1 MTMIKSHASY
11 KYAKNVVEGKINAP
25 KYVKKQAEDFLEV
38 ADGKNEKYMIDEKK
52 LNLIDNLLKLMVMP
66 KGLNAGEIIYD
77 CFVGFQFFLITAI
90 LCEVYR
96 VDKKKRRYQ
105 KALLEICRKNGKTFL
120 IAVIFILLFLL
131 EPKFSKFYSVAPDGS
146 LSREIKDAIEEIL
159 TSSPA
164 IQGDGIQKFKI
175 KQNEIVCKINKSK
188 YVPLNYSNS
197 RLDGKLPS
205 VFLIDEVGGLP
216 NPYAIEA
223 MSSGQLTIKNK
234 LGCIISTKYP
244 KINNPFE
251 GEVLYAKRV
260 LDGLIEDETLFAL
273 LYEPDN
279 KTDWEFDDGI
289 LEQANPLALD
299 VPEIMED
306 LKKKRQEAIEL
317 EQKRENFVTKHC
329 NIIYTGVG
337 TESFVSLQDLQ
348 KGCTDHIDWS
358 GREVWLGVDLS
369 MTTDNTSVAMVAEE
383 DGKILAKSW
392 AFIPEDRIEEKTKV
406 ERVDYRQYIRAGN
419 CIACGQRT
427 IDYLT
432 VEDFVLGIE
441 EKFGVN
447 VQGLAYD
454 RYNCLSSAQKWMQEG
469 IRTVEMKQHS
479 SVLHPATKLIQ
490 EKVADGNFLYEENTL
505 FEINFENARCTE
517 DTNKNKYVNK
527 KKSDGKVDMVVSTI
541 NAVAIMQQDVVFYP
555 EADWSI
561 QVI

>member
-52 LNLIDNLLKLMVMP
+52 LNLIDNILKLMIMP

-77 CFVGFQFFLITAI
+77 CFLGFQFFLITAI

-175 KQNEIVCKINKSK
+175 KQNEIVCKLNKSK
-188 YVPLNYSNS
+188 YVPLNYSNN

-260 LDGLIEDETLFAL
+260 LDGLVEDETLFAL

-299 VPEIMED
+299 IPEIMED

-348 KGCTDHIDWS
+348 KGRRESIDWS
-358 GREVWLGVDLS
+358 GRDVWLGVDLS

-406 ERVDYRQYIRAGN
+406 ERVDYRQYINAGN

-432 VEDFVLGIE
+432 VENFVLKIE

-454 RYNCLSSAQKWMQEG
+454 RYNCLSSAQKWQQEG

-490 EKVADGNFLYEENTL
+490 EKVADGNFIYEPNTL
-505 FEINFENARCTE
+505 LEINFENARCTE

-527 KKSDGKVDMVVSTI
+527 KKSEGKVDMVVAII

-561 QVI
+561 QTF

>member
-11 KYAKNVVEGKINAP
+11 KYAKDVVDKKINAP
-25 KYVKKQAEDFLEV
+25 KYVILQAKDFLEV
-38 ADGKNEKYMIDEKK
+38 ADGRSKKFIIDEKK
-52 LNLIDNLLKLMVMP
+52 LKLIDNLLKLMIMP
-66 KGLNAGEIIYD
+66 KGLKVGENIYN
-77 CFVGFQFFLITAI
+77 CLVGFQFFLIVAI
-90 LCEVYR
+90 LCVVHR
-96 VDKKKRRYQ
+96 NDKKKRRYQ

-146 LSREIKDAIEEIL
+146 LSREIKEAIEEIL
-159 TSSPA
+159 ASSPA
-164 IQGDGIQKFKI
+164 IQGDGLQKFKV
-175 KQNEIVCKINKSK
+175 KRDEIVCKLNKNK

-205 VFLIDEVGGLP
+205 VFLIDETGALP

-244 KINNPFE
+244 KLNNPFE

-260 LDGLIEDETLFAL
+260 LDGLVEDETLFAL

-279 KTDWEFDDGI
+279 TQDWEFDDGI

-306 LKKKRQEAIEL
+306 LKKKRQEAIEV

-348 KGCTDHIDWS
+348 KGRRDSIDWS
-358 GREVWLGVDLS
+358 GRDVWLGVDLS

-490 EKVADGNFLYEENTL
+490 EKVADGNFLYEPNTL
-505 FEINFENARCTE
+505 LEINFENARCTE

-561 QVI
+561 QTF

>member
-25 KYVKKQAEDFLEV
+25 KYVKKQATDFLAV
-38 ADGKNEKYMIDEKK
+38 ADGKNKKYVIDEKK
-52 LNLIDNLLKLMVMP
+52 LDLIDNLLKLMIMP
-66 KGLNAGEIIYD
+66 KGLKVGERIYD
-77 CFVGFQFFLITAI
+77 CLVGFQFFLIVAI
-90 LCEVYR
+90 LCVVHR
-96 VDKKKRRYQ
+96 ADKKKRRYQ

-146 LSREIKDAIEEIL
+146 LSREIKEAIEEIL
-159 TSSPA
+159 ASSPA
-164 IQGDGIQKFKI
+164 IQGDGLQKFKV
-175 KQNEIVCKINKSK
+175 KRDEIVCKLNKNK

-205 VFLIDEVGGLP
+205 VFLIDETGALP

-260 LDGLIEDETLFAL
+260 LDGLVEDETLFAL

-279 KTDWEFDDGI
+279 TQDWEFDDGI

-306 LKKKRQEAIEL
+306 LKKKRREAIEV

-348 KGCTDHIDWS
+348 KGRRERIDWS
-358 GREVWLGVDLS
+358 GRDVWLGVDLS

-406 ERVDYRQYIRAGN
+406 ERVDYRQYINAGN

-454 RYNCLSSAQKWMQEG
+454 RYNCLSSAQKWQQEG

-490 EKVADGNFLYEENTL
+490 EKVADGNFLYEPNTL
-505 FEINFENARCTE
+505 LEINFENARCTE

-561 QVI
+561 QTF

>member
-11 KYAKNVVEGKINAP
+11 KYAKDVVDKKINAP
-25 KYVKKQAEDFLEV
+25 KYVILQAKDFLEV
-38 ADGKNEKYMIDEKK
+38 ADGRSEKFIIDEKK
-52 LNLIDNLLKLMVMP
+52 LKLIDNLLKLMIMP
-66 KGLNAGEIIYD
+66 KGLKVGENIYN
-77 CFVGFQFFLITAI
+77 CLVGFQFFLIVAI
-90 LCEVYR
+90 LCVVHR
-96 VDKKKRRYQ
+96 NDKKKRRYQ

-146 LSREIKDAIEEIL
+146 LSREIKEAIEEIL
-159 TSSPA
+159 ASSPA
-164 IQGDGIQKFKI
+164 IQGDGLQKFKV
-175 KQNEIVCKINKSK
+175 KRDEIVCKLNKNK

-205 VFLIDEVGGLP
+205 VFLIDETGALP

-260 LDGLIEDETLFAL
+260 LDGLVEDETLFAL

-279 KTDWEFDDGI
+279 TQDWEFDDGI

-306 LKKKRQEAIEL
+306 LKKKRREAIEV

-348 KGCTDHIDWS
+348 KGRRESIDWS
-358 GREVWLGVDLS
+358 GRDVWLGVDLS

-454 RYNCLSSAQKWMQEG
+454 RYNCLSSAQKWQQEG

-490 EKVADGNFLYEENTL
+490 EKTADGNFLYEENTL

-561 QVI
+561 QTF

>member
-358 GREVWLGVDLS
+358 GRDVWLGVDLS

-406 ERVDYRQYIRAGN
+406 ERVDYRQYINSGN

-490 EKVADGNFLYEENTL
+490 EKVADGNFLYEPNTL

-555 EADWSI
+555 EANWSI
-561 QVI
+561 QTF

>member
-25 KYVKKQAEDFLEV
+25 KYVKKQAADFLEV
-38 ADGKNEKYMIDEKK
+38 ANGKNKKYVIDEKK
-52 LNLIDNLLKLMVMP
+52 LNLIDNLLKLMIMP
-66 KGLNAGEIIYD
+66 KGLKVGERIYD
-77 CFVGFQFFLITAI
+77 CLVGFQFFLIVAI
-90 LCEVYR
+90 LCVVHR
-96 VDKKKRRYQ
+96 ADKKKRRYQ

-146 LSREIKDAIEEIL
+146 LSREIKEAIEEIL
-159 TSSPA
+159 ASSLA
-164 IQGDGIQKFKI
+164 IQGDGLQKFKV
-175 KQNEIVCKINKSK
+175 KRDEIICKLNKNK

-205 VFLIDEVGGLP
+205 VFLIDETGALP

-260 LDGLIEDETLFAL
+260 LDGLVEDETLFAL

-279 KTDWEFDDGI
+279 TQDWEFDDGI

-306 LKKKRQEAIEL
+306 LKKKRQEAIEV

-348 KGCTDHIDWS
+348 KGRRESIDWS
-358 GREVWLGVDLS
+358 GRDVWLGVDLS

-490 EKVADGNFLYEENTL
+490 EKVADGNFLYEPNTL
-505 FEINFENARCTE
+505 LEINFENARCTE

-561 QVI
+561 QTF

>member
-25 KYVKKQAEDFLEV
+25 KYVKKQATDFLAV
-38 ADGKNEKYMIDEKK
+38 ADGKNKKYVIDEKK
-52 LNLIDNLLKLMVMP
+52 LDLIDNLLKLMIMP
-66 KGLNAGEIIYD
+66 KGLKVGERIYD
-77 CFVGFQFFLITAI
+77 CLVGFQFFLIVAI
-90 LCEVYR
+90 LCVVHR
-96 VDKKKRRYQ
+96 ADKKKRRYQ

-146 LSREIKDAIEEIL
+146 LSREIKEAIEEIL
-159 TSSPA
+159 ASSPA
-164 IQGDGIQKFKI
+164 IQGDGLQKFKV
-175 KQNEIVCKINKSK
+175 KRDEIVCKLNKNK

-205 VFLIDEVGGLP
+205 VFLIDETGALP

-260 LDGLIEDETLFAL
+260 LDGLVEDETLFAL

-279 KTDWEFDDGI
+279 TQDWEFDDGI

-306 LKKKRQEAIEL
+306 LKKKRREAIEV

-348 KGCTDHIDWS
+348 KGRRESIDWS
-358 GREVWLGVDLS
+358 GRDVWLGVDLS

-406 ERVDYRQYIRAGN
+406 ERVDYRQYINAGN

-454 RYNCLSSAQKWMQEG
+454 RYNCLSSAQKWQQEG

-490 EKVADGNFLYEENTL
+490 EKVADGNFLYEPNTL
-505 FEINFENARCTE
+505 LEINFENARCTE

>member
-11 KYAKNVVEGKINAP
+11 KYAKNVVKGKINAP
-25 KYVKKQAEDFLEV
+25 KYVKKQAADFLEV
-38 ADGKNEKYMIDEKK
+38 ANGKNKKYVIDEKK
-52 LNLIDNLLKLMVMP
+52 LDLIDNLLKLMIMP
-66 KGLNAGEIIYD
+66 KGLKVGERIYD
-77 CFVGFQFFLITAI
+77 CLVGFQFFLIVAI
-90 LCEVYR
+90 LCVVHR
-96 VDKKKRRYQ
+96 ADKKKRRYQ

-146 LSREIKDAIEEIL
+146 LSREIKEAIEEIL
-159 TSSPA
+159 ASSPA
-164 IQGDGIQKFKI
+164 IQGDGLQKFKV
-175 KQNEIVCKINKSK
+175 KRDEIVCKLNKNK

-205 VFLIDEVGGLP
+205 VFLIDETGALP

-260 LDGLIEDETLFAL
+260 LDGLVEDETLFAL

-279 KTDWEFDDGI
+279 TQDWEFDDGI

-306 LKKKRQEAIEL
+306 LKKKRQEAIEV

-348 KGCTDHIDWS
+348 KGRRNNIDWS
-358 GREVWLGVDLS
+358 GRDVWLGVDLS

-454 RYNCLSSAQKWMQEG
+454 RYNCLSSAQKWQQEG

-490 EKVADGNFLYEENTL
+490 EKVADGNFIYEPNTL
-505 FEINFENARCTE
+505 LEINFENARCTE

-561 QVI
+561 QTF

>member
-38 ADGKNEKYMIDEKK
+38 ADSKNKKYMIDEKK
-52 LNLIDNLLKLMVMP
+52 LNLIDNLLKLMIMP
-66 KGLNAGEIIYD
+66 KGLKVGERIYD
-77 CFVGFQFFLITAI
+77 CLVGFQFFLIVAI
-90 LCEVYR
+90 LCVVHR
-96 VDKKKRRYQ
+96 ADKKKRRYQ

-146 LSREIKDAIEEIL
+146 LSREIKEAIEEIL
-159 TSSPA
+159 ASSPA
-164 IQGDGIQKFKI
+164 IQGDGLQKFKV
-175 KQNEIVCKINKSK
+175 KRDEIVCKLNKNK

-205 VFLIDEVGGLP
+205 VFLIDETGALP

-260 LDGLIEDETLFAL
+260 LDGLVEDETLFAL

-306 LKKKRQEAIEL
+306 LKKKRQEAIEV

-348 KGCTDHIDWS
+348 KGRRESIDWS
-358 GREVWLGVDLS
+358 GRDVWLGVDLS

-406 ERVDYRQYIRAGN
+406 ERVDYRQYINAGN

-454 RYNCLSSAQKWMQEG
+454 RYNCLSSAQKWQQEG

-490 EKVADGNFLYEENTL
+490 EKVADGNFIYEPNTL
-505 FEINFENARCTE
+505 LEINFENARCTE

-561 QVI
+561 QTF

>member
-1 MTMIKSHASY
+1 MKMIKSHASY
-11 KYAKNVVEGKINAP
+11 KYAKDIVNKKINAP
-25 KYVKKQAEDFLEV
+25 KYVKKQAADFLEV
-38 ADGKNEKYMIDEKK
+38 ADGKNKKYMIDEKK
-52 LNLIDNLLKLMVMP
+52 LDLIDNLLKLMIMP
-66 KGLNAGEIIYD
+66 KGLKVGERIYD
-77 CFVGFQFFLITAI
+77 CLVGFQFFLITAI
-90 LCEVYR
+90 LCVVHR
-96 VDKKKRRYQ
+96 DDKKKRRYQ

-146 LSREIKDAIEEIL
+146 LSREIKEAIEEIL
-159 TSSPA
+159 ASSPA
-164 IQGDGIQKFKI
+164 IQGDSVQKFKV
-175 KQNEIVCKINKSK
+175 KRDEIVCKLNKNK

-205 VFLIDEVGGLP
+205 VFLIDETGALP

-260 LDGLIEDETLFAL
+260 LDGLVEDETLFAL

-279 KTDWEFDDGI
+279 TKDWEFDDGI

-306 LKKKRQEAIEL
+306 LKKKRQEAIEV

-348 KGCTDHIDWS
+348 KGKRDNINWS
-358 GREVWLGVDLS
+358 GRDVWLGVDLS

-432 VEDFVLGIE
+432 VEEFVLGIE
-441 EKFGVN
+441 EKFEVN

-490 EKVADGNFLYEENTL
+490 EKVADGNFLYEPNTL
-505 FEINFENARCTE
+505 LEINFENARCTE

-527 KKSDGKVDMVVSTI
+527 KKSEGKVDMVVSII

-561 QVI
+561 QVF

>member
-25 KYVKKQAEDFLEV
+25 KYVKKQATDFLAV
-38 ADGKNEKYMIDEKK
+38 ADGKNKKYVIDEKK
-52 LNLIDNLLKLMVMP
+52 LDLIDNLLKLMIMP
-66 KGLNAGEIIYD
+66 KGLKVGERIYD
-77 CFVGFQFFLITAI
+77 CLVGFQFFLIVAI
-90 LCEVYR
+90 LCVVHR
-96 VDKKKRRYQ
+96 ADKKKRRYQ

-146 LSREIKDAIEEIL
+146 LSREIKEAIEEIL
-159 TSSPA
+159 ASSPA
-164 IQGDGIQKFKI
+164 IQGDGLQKFKV
-175 KQNEIVCKINKSK
+175 KRDEIVCKLNKNK

-205 VFLIDEVGGLP
+205 VFLIDETGALP

-260 LDGLIEDETLFAL
+260 LDGLVEDETLFAL

-279 KTDWEFDDGI
+279 TQDWEFDDGI

-306 LKKKRQEAIEL
+306 LKKKRREAIEV

-329 NIIYTGVG
+329 NIIYTGIG

-348 KGCTDHIDWS
+348 KGRRESIDWS
-358 GREVWLGVDLS
+358 GRDVWLGVDLS

-454 RYNCLSSAQKWMQEG
+454 RYNCLSSAQKWQQEG

-490 EKVADGNFLYEENTL
+490 EKVADGNFIYEPNTL
-505 FEINFENARCTE
+505 LEINFENARCTE

-561 QVI
+561 QTF

>member
-11 KYAKNVVEGKINAP
+11 KYAKDVVDKKINAP
-25 KYVKKQAEDFLEV
+25 KYVILQAKDFLEV
-38 ADGKNEKYMIDEKK
+38 ADGRSEKFIIDEKK
-52 LNLIDNLLKLMVMP
+52 LKLIDNLLKLMIMP
-66 KGLNAGEIIYD
+66 KGLKVGENIYN
-77 CFVGFQFFLITAI
+77 CLVGFQFFLIVAI
-90 LCEVYR
+90 LCVVHR
-96 VDKKKRRYQ
+96 NDKKKRRYQ

-146 LSREIKDAIEEIL
+146 LSREIKEAIEEIL
-159 TSSPA
+159 ASSPA
-164 IQGDGIQKFKI
+164 IQGDGLQKFKV
-175 KQNEIVCKINKSK
+175 KRDEIVCKLNKNK

-205 VFLIDEVGGLP
+205 VFLIDETGALP

-260 LDGLIEDETLFAL
+260 LDGLVEDETLFAL

-279 KTDWEFDDGI
+279 TQDWEFDDGI

-306 LKKKRQEAIEL
+306 LKKKRREAIEV

-348 KGCTDHIDWS
+348 KGRRERIDWS
-358 GREVWLGVDLS
+358 GRDVWLGVDLS

-406 ERVDYRQYIRAGN
+406 ERVDYRQYINAGN

-454 RYNCLSSAQKWMQEG
+454 RYNCLSSAQKWQQEG

-490 EKVADGNFLYEENTL
+490 EKVADGNFLYEPNTL
-505 FEINFENARCTE
+505 LEINFENARCTE

-561 QVI
+561 QTF

>member
-25 KYVKKQAEDFLEV
+25 KYVKKQAADFLEV
-38 ADGKNEKYMIDEKK
+38 ANEKNKKYVIDEKK
-52 LNLIDNLLKLMVMP
+52 LDLIDNLLKLMIMP
-66 KGLNAGEIIYD
+66 KGLKVGERIYD
-77 CFVGFQFFLITAI
+77 CLVGFQFFLIVAI
-90 LCEVYR
+90 LCVVHR
-96 VDKKKRRYQ
+96 ADKKKRRYQ

-146 LSREIKDAIEEIL
+146 LSREIKEAIEEIL
-159 TSSPA
+159 ASSPA
-164 IQGDGIQKFKI
+164 IQGDGLQKFKV
-175 KQNEIVCKINKSK
+175 KRDEIVCKLNKNK

-205 VFLIDEVGGLP
+205 VFLIDETGALP
-216 NPYAIEA
+216 NSYAIEA

-260 LDGLIEDETLFAL
+260 LDGLVEDETLFAL

-279 KTDWEFDDGI
+279 TQDWEFDDGI

-306 LKKKRQEAIEL
+306 LKKKRQEAIEV

-348 KGCTDHIDWS
+348 KGRRESIDWS
-358 GREVWLGVDLS
+358 GRDVWLGVDLS

-490 EKVADGNFLYEENTL
+490 EKVADGNFLYEPNTL
-505 FEINFENARCTE
+505 LEINFENARCTE

-527 KKSDGKVDMVVSTI
+527 KKSDGKVDMVVATI

>member
-11 KYAKNVVEGKINAP
+11 KYAKDVVDKKINAP
-25 KYVKKQAEDFLEV
+25 KYVILQAKDFLEV
-38 ADGKNEKYMIDEKK
+38 ADGRSEKFIIDEKK
-52 LNLIDNLLKLMVMP
+52 LKLIDNLLKLMIMP
-66 KGLNAGEIIYD
+66 KGLKVGENIYN
-77 CFVGFQFFLITAI
+77 CLVGFQFFLIVAI
-90 LCEVYR
+90 LCVVHR
-96 VDKKKRRYQ
+96 NDKKKRRYQ

-146 LSREIKDAIEEIL
+146 LSREIKEAIEEIL
-159 TSSPA
+159 ASSPA
-164 IQGDGIQKFKI
+164 IQGDGLQKFKV
-175 KQNEIVCKINKSK
+175 KRDEIVCKLNKNK

-205 VFLIDEVGGLP
+205 VFLIDETGALP

-260 LDGLIEDETLFAL
+260 LDGLVEDETLFAL

-279 KTDWEFDDGI
+279 TQDWEFDDGI

-306 LKKKRQEAIEL
+306 LKKKRREAIEV

-348 KGCTDHIDWS
+348 KGRRESIDWS
-358 GREVWLGVDLS
+358 GRDVWLGVDLS

-454 RYNCLSSAQKWMQEG
+454 RYNCLSSAQKWQQEG

-490 EKVADGNFLYEENTL
+490 EKVADGNFIYEPNTL
-505 FEINFENARCTE
+505 LEINFENARCTE

-561 QVI
+561 QTF

>member
-1 MTMIKSHASY
+1 MKMIKIHASY
-11 KYAKNVVEGKINAP
+11 KYANDVVDGNINAP
-25 KYVKKQAEDFLEV
+25 KYVKKQASAFLEI
-38 ADGKNEKYMIDEKK
+38 ANGENEKYMIDEKK
-52 LNLIDNLLKLMVMP
+52 LNLIDNLLKLMIMP
-66 KGLNAGEIIYD
+66 KGLYAGKRIYD
-77 CFVGFQFFLITAI
+77 CLVGFQFFFIVSI
-90 LCEVYR
+90 LCVVHR
-96 VDKKKRRYQ
+96 FDRKKRRYE

-120 IAVIFILLFLL
+120 IGIIFTLLLLL

-146 LSREIKDAIEEIL
+146 LSREIKEAIEEIL
-159 TSSPA
+159 ASSPA
-164 IQGDGIQKFKI
+164 LQSDSMSKFKV
-175 KQNEIVCKINKSK
+175 KRDEIVCKLNKNK

-205 VFLIDEVGGLP
+205 VYLIDETGALP

-244 KINNPFE
+244 KVNNPFE

-260 LDGLIEDETLFAL
+260 LDGHVEDETLFAL

-279 KTDWEFDDGI
+279 TQDWEFDDGI

-306 LKKKRQEAIEL
+306 LKKKRQQAIEI

-329 NIIYTGVG
+329 NIIYTGIG

-348 KGCTDHIDWS
+348 KGRRESIDWS
-358 GREVWLGVDLS
+358 GRDVWLGVDLS

-490 EKVADGNFLYEENTL
+490 EKVADGNFLYEPNTL
-505 FEINFENARCTE
+505 LEINFENARCTE

-561 QVI
+561 QTF

>member
-1 MTMIKSHASY
+1 M
-11 KYAKNVVEGKINAP
+11 
-25 KYVKKQAEDFLEV
+25 
-38 ADGKNEKYMIDEKK
+38 
-52 LNLIDNLLKLMVMP
+52 
-66 KGLNAGEIIYD
+66 
-77 CFVGFQFFLITAI
+77 
-90 LCEVYR
+90 
-96 VDKKKRRYQ
+96 
-105 KALLEICRKNGKTFL
+105 LEICRKNGKTFL

-146 LSREIKDAIEEIL
+146 LSREIKEAIEEIL
-159 TSSPA
+159 ASSPA
-164 IQGDGIQKFKI
+164 IQGDGLQKFKV
-175 KQNEIVCKINKSK
+175 KRDEIVCKLNKNK

-205 VFLIDEVGGLP
+205 VFLIDETGALP

-260 LDGLIEDETLFAL
+260 LDGLVEDETLFAL

-279 KTDWEFDDGI
+279 TQDWEFDDGI

-306 LKKKRQEAIEL
+306 LKKKRREAIEV

-348 KGCTDHIDWS
+348 KGRRESIDWS
-358 GREVWLGVDLS
+358 GRDVWLGVDLS

-432 VEDFVLGIE
+432 VEDFVFGIE

-454 RYNCLSSAQKWMQEG
+454 RYNCLSSAQKWQQEG

-490 EKVADGNFLYEENTL
+490 EKVADGNFIYEPNTL
-505 FEINFENARCTE
+505 LEINFENARCTE

-561 QVI
+561 QTF

>member
-358 GREVWLGVDLS
+358 GRDVWLGVDLS

-454 RYNCLSSAQKWMQEG
+454 RYNCLSSAQKWQQEG
-469 IRTVEMKQHS
+469 MRTVEMKQHS

-490 EKVADGNFLYEENTL
+490 EKVADGNFIYEPNTL
-505 FEINFENARCTE
+505 LEINFENARCTE

-561 QVI
+561 QTF

>member
-25 KYVKKQAEDFLEV
+25 KYVKKQAADFLEV
-38 ADGKNEKYMIDEKK
+38 ANGKNKKYVIDEKK
-52 LNLIDNLLKLMVMP
+52 LDLIDNLLKLMIMP
-66 KGLNAGEIIYD
+66 KGLKVGERIYD
-77 CFVGFQFFLITAI
+77 CLVGFQFFLIVAI
-90 LCEVYR
+90 LCVVHR
-96 VDKKKRRYQ
+96 ADKKKRRYQ

-146 LSREIKDAIEEIL
+146 LSREIKEAIEEIL
-159 TSSPA
+159 ASSPA
-164 IQGDGIQKFKI
+164 IQGDGLQKFKV
-175 KQNEIVCKINKSK
+175 KRDEIVCKLNKNK

-205 VFLIDEVGGLP
+205 VFLIDETGALP

-260 LDGLIEDETLFAL
+260 LDGLVEDETLFAL

-279 KTDWEFDDGI
+279 TQDWEFDDGI

-358 GREVWLGVDLS
+358 GRDVWLGVDLS

-406 ERVDYRQYIRAGN
+406 ERVDYRQYINSGN

-490 EKVADGNFLYEENTL
+490 EKVADGNFLYEPNTL

-555 EADWSI
+555 EANWSI
-561 QVI
+561 QTF

>member
-11 KYAKNVVEGKINAP
+11 KYAKDVVDKKINAP
-25 KYVKKQAEDFLEV
+25 KYVILQAKDFLEV
-38 ADGKNEKYMIDEKK
+38 ADGRSEKFIIDEKK
-52 LNLIDNLLKLMVMP
+52 LKLIDNLLKLMIMP
-66 KGLNAGEIIYD
+66 KGLKVGENIYN
-77 CFVGFQFFLITAI
+77 CLVGFQFFLIVAI
-90 LCEVYR
+90 LCVVHR
-96 VDKKKRRYQ
+96 NDKKKRRYQ

-146 LSREIKDAIEEIL
+146 LSREIKEAIEEIL
-159 TSSPA
+159 ASSPA
-164 IQGDGIQKFKI
+164 IQGDGLQKFKV
-175 KQNEIVCKINKSK
+175 KRDEIVCKLNKNK

-205 VFLIDEVGGLP
+205 VFLIDETGALP

-260 LDGLIEDETLFAL
+260 LDGLVEDETLFAL

-279 KTDWEFDDGI
+279 TQDWEFDDGI

-306 LKKKRQEAIEL
+306 LKKKRREAIEV

-348 KGCTDHIDWS
+348 KGRRESIDWS
-358 GREVWLGVDLS
+358 GRDVWLGVDLS

-406 ERVDYRQYIRAGN
+406 ERVDYRQYINAGN

-432 VEDFVLGIE
+432 VENFVLGIE

-454 RYNCLSSAQKWMQEG
+454 RYNCLSSAQKWQQEG

-490 EKVADGNFLYEENTL
+490 EKVADGNFIYEPNTL
-505 FEINFENARCTE
+505 LEINFENARCTE

-561 QVI
+561 QTF

>member
-11 KYAKNVVEGKINAP
+11 KYAKDVVDKKINAP
-25 KYVKKQAEDFLEV
+25 KYVILQAKDFLEV
-38 ADGKNEKYMIDEKK
+38 ADGRSEKFIIDEKK
-52 LNLIDNLLKLMVMP
+52 LKLIDNLLKLMIMP
-66 KGLNAGEIIYD
+66 KGLKVGENIYN
-77 CFVGFQFFLITAI
+77 CLVGFQFFLIVAI
-90 LCEVYR
+90 LCVVHR
-96 VDKKKRRYQ
+96 TDKKKRRYQ

-146 LSREIKDAIEEIL
+146 LSREIKEAIEEIL
-159 TSSPA
+159 ASSPA
-164 IQGDGIQKFKI
+164 IQGDGIQKFKV
-175 KQNEIVCKINKSK
+175 KRDEIVCKLNKNK

-205 VFLIDEVGGLP
+205 VFLIDETGALP
-216 NPYAIEA
+216 NSYAIEA

-244 KINNPFE
+244 KLNNPFE

-260 LDGLIEDETLFAL
+260 LDGLVEDETLFAL

-279 KTDWEFDDGI
+279 TQDWEFDDGI

-306 LKKKRQEAIEL
+306 LKKKRQEAIEV

-348 KGCTDHIDWS
+348 KGRRESIDWS
-358 GREVWLGVDLS
+358 GRDVWLGVDLS

-490 EKVADGNFLYEENTL
+490 EKVADGNFIYEPNTL
-505 FEINFENARCTE
+505 LEINFENARCTE

-561 QVI
+561 QTF

>member
-25 KYVKKQAEDFLEV
+25 KYVKKQAADFLAV
-38 ADGKNEKYMIDEKK
+38 ADGKNKKYVIDEKK
-52 LNLIDNLLKLMVMP
+52 LDLIDNLLKLMIMP
-66 KGLNAGEIIYD
+66 KGLKVGERIYD
-77 CFVGFQFFLITAI
+77 CLVGFQFFLIVAI
-90 LCEVYR
+90 LCVVHR
-96 VDKKKRRYQ
+96 ADKKKRRYQ

-146 LSREIKDAIEEIL
+146 LSREIKEAIEEIL
-159 TSSPA
+159 ASSPA
-164 IQGDGIQKFKI
+164 IQGDGLQKFKV
-175 KQNEIVCKINKSK
+175 KRDEIVCKLNKNK

-205 VFLIDEVGGLP
+205 VFLIDETGALP
-216 NPYAIEA
+216 NSYAIEA

-279 KTDWEFDDGI
+279 TQDWEFDDGI

-306 LKKKRQEAIEL
+306 LKKKRREAIEV

-348 KGCTDHIDWS
+348 KGRRDNIDWS
-358 GREVWLGVDLS
+358 GRDVWLGVDLS

-490 EKVADGNFLYEENTL
+490 EKVADGNFLYEPNTL

-561 QVI
+561 QTF

>member
-11 KYAKNVVEGKINAP
+11 KYAKNVVKGKINAP
-25 KYVKKQAEDFLEV
+25 KYVKKQAVDFLEV
-38 ADGKNEKYMIDEKK
+38 ANGKNKKYVIDEKK
-52 LNLIDNLLKLMVMP
+52 LDLIDNLLKLMIMP
-66 KGLNAGEIIYD
+66 KGLKVGERIYD
-77 CFVGFQFFLITAI
+77 CLVGFQFFLIVAI
-90 LCEVYR
+90 LCVVHR
-96 VDKKKRRYQ
+96 ADKKKRRYQ

-146 LSREIKDAIEEIL
+146 LSREIKEAIEEIL
-159 TSSPA
+159 ASSPA
-164 IQGDGIQKFKI
+164 IQGDGLQKFKV
-175 KQNEIVCKINKSK
+175 KRDEIVCKLNKNK

-205 VFLIDEVGGLP
+205 VFLIDETGALP

-260 LDGLIEDETLFAL
+260 LDGLVEDETLFAL

-279 KTDWEFDDGI
+279 TQDWEFDDGI

-306 LKKKRQEAIEL
+306 LKKKRREAIEV

-348 KGCTDHIDWS
+348 KGRRESIDWS
-358 GREVWLGVDLS
+358 GRDVWLGVDLS

-490 EKVADGNFLYEENTL
+490 EKVADGNFLYEPNTL
-505 FEINFENARCTE
+505 LEINFENARCTE

-561 QVI
+561 QTF

>member
-25 KYVKKQAEDFLEV
+25 KYVKKQATDFLAV
-38 ADGKNEKYMIDEKK
+38 ADGKNKKYVIDEKK
-52 LNLIDNLLKLMVMP
+52 LDLIDNLLKLMIMP
-66 KGLNAGEIIYD
+66 KGLKVGERIYD
-77 CFVGFQFFLITAI
+77 CLVGFQFFLIVAI
-90 LCEVYR
+90 LCVVHR
-96 VDKKKRRYQ
+96 ADKKKRRYQ

-146 LSREIKDAIEEIL
+146 LSREIKEAIEEIL
-159 TSSPA
+159 ASSPA
-164 IQGDGIQKFKI
+164 IQGDGLQKFKV
-175 KQNEIVCKINKSK
+175 KRDEIVCKLNKNK

-205 VFLIDEVGGLP
+205 VFLIDETGALP

-260 LDGLIEDETLFAL
+260 LDGLVEDETLFAL

-279 KTDWEFDDGI
+279 TQDWEFDDGI

-306 LKKKRQEAIEL
+306 LKKKRREAIEV

-348 KGCTDHIDWS
+348 KGRRESIDWS
-358 GREVWLGVDLS
+358 GRDVWLGVDLS

-490 EKVADGNFLYEENTL
+490 EKVADGNFLYEPNTL

>member
-251 GEVLYAKRV
+251 GEILYAKRV

-358 GREVWLGVDLS
+358 GRDVWLGVDLS

-406 ERVDYRQYIRAGN
+406 ERVDYRQYINAGN

-490 EKVADGNFLYEENTL
+490 EKVADGNFLYEPNTL

>member
-11 KYAKNVVEGKINAP
+11 KYAKNVVKGKINAP
-25 KYVKKQAEDFLEV
+25 KYVKKQAADFLEV
-38 ADGKNEKYMIDEKK
+38 ANGKNKKYVIDEKK
-52 LNLIDNLLKLMVMP
+52 LDLIDNLLKLMIMP
-66 KGLNAGEIIYD
+66 KGLKVGERIYD
-77 CFVGFQFFLITAI
+77 CLVGFQFFLIVAI
-90 LCEVYR
+90 LCVVHR
-96 VDKKKRRYQ
+96 ADKKKRRYQ

-146 LSREIKDAIEEIL
+146 LSREIKEAIEEIL
-159 TSSPA
+159 ASSPA
-164 IQGDGIQKFKI
+164 IQGDGLQKFKV
-175 KQNEIVCKINKSK
+175 KRDEIVCKLNKNK

-205 VFLIDEVGGLP
+205 VFLIDETGALP

-260 LDGLIEDETLFAL
+260 LDGLVEDETLFAL

-279 KTDWEFDDGI
+279 TQDWEFDDGI

-306 LKKKRQEAIEL
+306 LKKKRQEAIEV

-348 KGCTDHIDWS
+348 KGRRESIDWS
-358 GREVWLGVDLS
+358 GRDVWLGVDLS

-490 EKVADGNFLYEENTL
+490 EKVADGNFLYEPNTL
-505 FEINFENARCTE
+505 LEINFENARCTE

-527 KKSDGKVDMVVSTI
+527 KKSDGKVDMVVATI

-555 EADWSI
+555 ETDWSI

>member
-11 KYAKNVVEGKINAP
+11 KYAKDVVDKKINAP
-25 KYVKKQAEDFLEV
+25 KYVILQAKDFLEV
-38 ADGKNEKYMIDEKK
+38 ADGRSEKFIIDEKK
-52 LNLIDNLLKLMVMP
+52 LKLIDNLLKLMIMP
-66 KGLNAGEIIYD
+66 KGLKVGENIYN
-77 CFVGFQFFLITAI
+77 CLVGFQFFLIVAI
-90 LCEVYR
+90 LCVVHR
-96 VDKKKRRYQ
+96 NDKKKRRYQ

-146 LSREIKDAIEEIL
+146 LSREIKEAIEEIL
-159 TSSPA
+159 ASSPA
-164 IQGDGIQKFKI
+164 IQGDGLQKFKV
-175 KQNEIVCKINKSK
+175 KRDEIVCKLNKNK

-205 VFLIDEVGGLP
+205 VFLIDETGALP

-260 LDGLIEDETLFAL
+260 LDGLVEDETLFAL

-279 KTDWEFDDGI
+279 TQDWEFDDGI

-306 LKKKRQEAIEL
+306 LKKKRREAIEV

-348 KGCTDHIDWS
+348 KGRRESIDWS
-358 GREVWLGVDLS
+358 GRDVWLGVDLS

-454 RYNCLSSAQKWMQEG
+454 RYNCLSSAQKWQQEG

-490 EKVADGNFLYEENTL
+490 EKVADGNFLYEPNTL

-555 EADWSI
+555 EANWSI
-561 QVI
+561 QTF

>member
-358 GREVWLGVDLS
+358 GRDVWLGVDLS